1 MPPGRVQQFSELVQH
16 RIFPPVNMLY
26 PRPGGYVDDGRDSG
40 SAAVI
45 AVAGLRRRLVVIAA
59 ATACLAAWGVTGVA
73 HASGASAGQQSAR
86 SRINAVIQRSIRAH
100 DLHAVIAQVTIGGK
114 PVLTRAYG
122 TSMTGVPA
130 TVEMHFRNGGVA
142 ISYMSTL
149 LLRLVDQGKV
159 SLDDPVSDWLPHLRD
174 ASEVTL
180 GELAGMTAGYHD
192 YVIDP
197 ELTQLLYTNPFRQ
210 FSTKLQLRLMLKQPL
225 QFTPGTNWS
234 YSHSD
239 YVVLGLALEKIT
251 HEPLAV
257 ALRRQVLNPLGLRNT
272 VASNTPAIPSPVLHA
287 YTAERRDFLGIKP
300 GVPFLEDSTY
310 WNPSWTLAHGAIE
323 TTDIADMTRTAI
335 GIGTGKLLTRAS
347 YRIQI
352 DPHAGFGHPQQGCER
367 CATLSHSPGYG
378 LGVFRDN
385 GWILYN
391 PLFGGYGAIEAYLP
405 SRRISIAVVT
415 TFGEGS
421 FAPNGDISNWAQTIV
436 SQLAETLAP
445 GQ

>member
-1 MPPGRVQQFSELVQH
+1 
-16 RIFPPVNMLY
+16 MLLKDLI
-26 PRPGGYVDDGRDSG
+26 RMGCRRSWA
-40 SAAVI
+40 AAVI
-45 AVAGLRRRLVVIAA
+45 ACVVICGGGAA
-59 ATACLAAWGVTGVA
+59 V
-73 HASGASAGQQSAR
+73 ASGVSAR
-86 SRINAVIQRSIRAH
+86 HQSVQSRIGTVIRQSIQAH

-114 PVLTRAYG
+114 PVFTRAYG

-130 TVEMHFRNGGVA
+130 TVRMHFRNGGVA

-174 ASEVTL
+174 SHNVTL
-180 GELAGMTAGYHD
+180 GELARMTAGYHD
-192 YVIDP
+192 YVVDP
-197 ELTQLLYTNPFRQ
+197 ELTQLLYANPFRQ
-210 FSTKLQLRLMLKQPL
+210 FSTKLQLRLMLKLPQ

-239 YVVLGLALEKIT
+239 YVVLGLALAKIT

-257 ALRRQVLNPLGLRNT
+257 ALRRQVLKPLGLRDT
-272 VASNTPAIPSPVLHA
+272 VASNTAAIPSPVLHA
-287 YTAERRDFLGIKP
+287 YTAERREFLGIKP

-335 GIGTGKLLTRAS
+335 GIGGGKLLSRAS
-347 YRIQI
+347 YRLQI
-352 DPHAGFGHPQQGCER
+352 NPHAGFGHPQAGCER
-367 CATLSHSPGYG
+367 CAKLSHAPGFG
-378 LGVFRDN
+378 LGVFRQN

-391 PLFGGYGAIEAYLP
+391 PLFGGYGAVEAYLP
-405 SRRISIAVVT
+405 SRRISIAVAT

-421 FAPNGDISNWAQTIV
+421 FAPNGDINNWAQTIF

>member
-1 MPPGRVQQFSELVQH
+1 MST
-16 RIFPPVNMLY
+16 IFLMRTSV
-26 PRPGGYVDDGRDSG
+26 RRWSG
-40 SAAVI
+40 
-45 AVAGLRRRLVVIAA
+45 AA
-59 ATACLAAWGVTGVA
+59 AIVIVVSFICC
-73 HASGASAGQQSAR
+73 ASADASSASVGHRSVR
-86 SRINAVIQRSIRAH
+86 SRIDTVIRQSIRAH
-100 DLHAVIAQVTIGGK
+100 DLHAVIAQVTIRGK
-114 PVLTRAYG
+114 PVFTRAYG
-122 TSMTGVPA
+122 TSMAGVPA
-130 TVEMHFRNGGVA
+130 TVQMHFRNGGVA

-174 ASEVTL
+174 ADNVTL
-180 GELAGMTAGYHD
+180 GELARMTAGYHD
-192 YVIDP
+192 YVVDP

-210 FSTKLQLRLMLKQPL
+210 FSTKLQLRLMLKLPQ

-239 YVVLGLALEKIT
+239 YVVLGLALAKIT

-257 ALRRQVLNPLGLRNT
+257 ALRKQVLNPLGLRNT

-287 YTAERRDFLGIKP
+287 YTAERRDFFQIKP

-335 GIGTGKLLTRAS
+335 GIGSGKLLSRAS
-347 YRIQI
+347 YRRQI
-352 DPHAGFGHPQQGCER
+352 NPHAGFGHPQAGCER
-367 CATLSHSPGYG
+367 CATLSHSPGFG
-378 LGVFRDN
+378 LGVFRDH

-391 PLFGGYGAIEAYLP
+391 PLFGGYGAVEAYLP
-405 SRRISIAVVT
+405 SRRISIAVST

-421 FAPNGDISNWAQTIV
+421 FAANGDINNWAQTIF

>member
-1 MPPGRVQQFSELVQH
+1 M
-16 RIFPPVNMLY
+16 
-26 PRPGGYVDDGRDSG
+26 RPSFRRWSVV
-40 SAAVI
+40 AAV
-45 AVAGLRRRLVVIAA
+45 VVVVSVL
-59 ATACLAAWGVTGVA
+59 CC
-73 HASGASAGQQSAR
+73 ASADAASASVGHRSVR
-86 SRINAVIQRSIRAH
+86 SRIDTVIRQSIRAH

-114 PVLTRAYG
+114 SVFTRAYG
-122 TSMTGVPA
+122 TSMAGVPA
-130 TVEMHFRNGGVA
+130 TVQMHFRNGGVA

-159 SLDDPVSDWLPHLRD
+159 SLNDPVSDWLPHLRD
-174 ASEVTL
+174 ADNVTL

-192 YVIDP
+192 YVVDP

-210 FSTKLQLRLMLKQPL
+210 FSTKLQLRLMLKLPQ

-239 YVVLGLALEKIT
+239 YVVLGLALAKIT

-257 ALRRQVLNPLGLRNT
+257 ALRKQVLNPLGLRNT

-287 YTAERRDFLGIKP
+287 YTAERRDFFQIKP

-323 TTDIADMTRTAI
+323 TTDITDMTRTAI
-335 GIGTGKLLTRAS
+335 GIGSGKLLSRAS
-347 YRIQI
+347 YRRQI
-352 DPHAGFGHPQQGCER
+352 NPHAGFGHPQAGCER
-367 CATLSHSPGYG
+367 CATLSHSPGFG

-391 PLFGGYGAIEAYLP
+391 PLFGGYGAVEAYLP
-405 SRRISIAVVT
+405 SRRISIAVAT
-415 TFGEGS
+415 TFGAGS
-421 FAPNGDISNWAQTIV
+421 FAANGDINNWAQTIF
-436 SQLAETLAP
+436 SELAETLAP

>member
-1 MPPGRVQQFSELVQH
+1 MDVVRVGRRRSW
-16 RIFPPVNMLY
+16 
-26 PRPGGYVDDGRDSG
+26 
-40 SAAVI
+40 AAVAAGI
-45 AVAGLRRRLVVIAA
+45 ACVA
-59 ATACLAAWGVTGVA
+59 AC
-73 HASGASAGQQSAR
+73 GASAAGASAVSAR
-86 SRINAVIQRSIRAH
+86 SHSTRSRIDTVIRQSIRAH

-114 PVLTRAYG
+114 PVFTRAYG
-122 TSMTGVPA
+122 TSMAGVPA
-130 TVEMHFRNGGVA
+130 TVRMHFRNGGVA

-174 ASEVTL
+174 SHNVTL
-180 GELAGMTAGYHD
+180 GELARMTAGYHD
-192 YVIDP
+192 YVVDP
-197 ELTQLLYTNPFRQ
+197 ELTQLLYTNPFRE
-210 FSTKLQLRLMLKQPL
+210 FSTKLQLRLMLKQPQ
-225 QFTPGTNWS
+225 QFIPGTNWS

-239 YVVLGLALEKIT
+239 YVVLGLALAKIT

-257 ALRRQVLNPLGLRNT
+257 ALRRQVLDPLGLRDT
-272 VASNTPAIPSPVLHA
+272 VASSTAAIPSPVLHA

-335 GIGTGKLLTRAS
+335 GIGGGKLLSRAS
-347 YRIQI
+347 YREQI
-352 DPHAGFGHPQQGCER
+352 NPHAGFGHPQAGCER
-367 CATLSHSPGYG
+367 CATLSHAPGFG
-378 LGVFRDN
+378 LGVFRQN

-391 PLFGGYGAIEAYLP
+391 PLFGGYGAVEAYLP
-405 SRRISIAVVT
+405 SRRISIAVAT

-421 FAPNGDISNWAQTIV
+421 FAPNGDINNWAQTIF

-445 GQ
+445 GR

>member
-1 MPPGRVQQFSELVQH
+1 MRWRCSGGRVVVLAMAFTLAM
-16 RIFPPVNMLY
+16 P
-26 PRPGGYVDDGRDSG
+26 
-40 SAAVI
+40 AA
-45 AVAGLRRRLVVIAA
+45 
-59 ATACLAAWGVTGVA
+59 TGVA
-73 HASGASAGQQSAR
+73 RASDRSAGQQSAR
-86 SRINAVIQRSIRAH
+86 SRIDAVIRKSIRAH
-100 DLHAVIAQVTIGGK
+100 DLHAVIAQVTIRGK

-130 TVEMHFRNGGVA
+130 TVQMHFRNGGVA

-174 ASEVTL
+174 ANQVTL
-180 GELAGMTAGYHD
+180 GELARMTAGYHD
-192 YVIDP
+192 YVVDP
-197 ELTQLLYTNPFRQ
+197 ELTQLLYSNPFRQ

-239 YVVLGLALEKIT
+239 YVVLGLALRKIT

-257 ALRRQVLNPLGLRNT
+257 ALRKQVLKPLGLRNT

-287 YTAERRDFLGIKP
+287 YTSERREFLGIKP
-300 GVPFLEDSTY
+300 GVPFLEDSTF

-347 YRIQI
+347 YRLQI
-352 DPHAGFGHPQQGCER
+352 NPHAGFGHPQPGCER
-367 CATLSHSPGYG
+367 CATLSHAPGYG
-378 LGVFRDN
+378 LGVFRQN

-405 SRRISIAVVT
+405 SRRISIALVT

-421 FAPNGDISNWAQTIV
+421 FEPNGDITNWAQTIF
-436 SQLAETLAP
+436 SQLAQTLAP

>member
-1 MPPGRVQQFSELVQH
+1 MDLIQRGCR
-16 RIFPPVNMLY
+16 RWWA
-26 PRPGGYVDDGRDSG
+26 
-40 SAAVI
+40 AAVI
-45 AVAGLRRRLVVIAA
+45 ACVV
-59 ATACLAAWGVTGVA
+59 TC
-73 HASGASAGQQSAR
+73 GASAAQAASTSARHQSIR
-86 SRINAVIQRSIRAH
+86 SRIGTVIRQSIRAH

-114 PVLTRAYG
+114 PVFTRAYG

-130 TVEMHFRNGGVA
+130 TVQMHFRNGGVA

-149 LLRLVDQGKV
+149 LLRLVDQSKV

-174 ASEVTL
+174 ADNVTL

-192 YVIDP
+192 YVVDP
-197 ELTQLLYTNPFRQ
+197 ELTQLLYTNPFQQ
-210 FSTKLQLRLMLKQPL
+210 FSTKLQLRLMLKLPQ

-239 YVVLGLALEKIT
+239 YVVLGLALAKIT

-257 ALRRQVLNPLGLRNT
+257 ALRQQVLNPLGLRDT
-272 VASNTPAIPSPVLHA
+272 VASNTAAIPSPVLHA

-335 GIGTGKLLTRAS
+335 GIGGGKLLSRAS
-347 YRIQI
+347 YRLQI
-352 DPHAGFGHPQQGCER
+352 NPNAGFGHPQAGCER
-367 CATLSHSPGYG
+367 CATLSHAPGFG
-378 LGVFRDN
+378 LGVFRQN

-391 PLFGGYGAIEAYLP
+391 PLFGGYGAVEAYLP
-405 SRRISIAVVT
+405 SRRISIAVAT

-421 FAPNGDISNWAQTIV
+421 FAPDGGISNWAQTIFNR
-436 SQLAETLAP
+436 LAETLAP